1 MGVASSKFQRK
12 RKLQMID
19 FGSITPLGLYEKNND
34 DYDLQVVREL
44 ILSKKL
50 SPFYKGLSD
59 PLTQDCNVITE
70 KLPVVP
76 PKKRPSLYRKP
87 KSRGQDYKM
96 YLSKNEKRLYSILY
110 NDSIECPI
118 CFLYYPANINF
129 ARCCD
134 QPICTECFVQIKKR
148 PADASAS
155 TSVVRDS
162 GIVCP
167 YCMTDNFGVIYH
179 CPPSTPTIHLE
190 KVYKMRSTTS
200 GLSQHQQPKRKSIE
214 SDHPN
219 VVLID
224 HVRMKPSDAVSSKS
238 DMRASSLHFWFQSSR
253 SSNVTSLDR
262 YLSTIRLEDMSIHDI
277 VALESMRQSLLE
289 KENRNHNHRL
299 YQSYIF

>member
-1 MGVASSKFQRK
+1 
-12 RKLQMID
+12 MID
-19 FGSITPLGLYEKNND
+19 FGSTTPLGLYEKNND

-50 SPFYKGLSD
+50 SPFYKADNNVWFKGLSD
-59 PLTQDCNVITE
+59 PLTQDCNAITE
-70 KLPVVP
+70 KLTVIAT
-76 PKKRPSLYRKP
+76 KKRPSLSRKP

-129 ARCCD
+129 TRCCD

-148 PADASAS
+148 PADASTS
-155 TSVVRDS
+155 TSVAKDS

-179 CPPSTPTIHLE
+179 CPPSSPTIHLE

-200 GLSQHQQPKRKSIE
+200 GLSQHQQSKRKSIE

-224 HVRMKPSDAVSSKS
+224 HVRLKPSDA
-238 DMRASSLHFWFQSSR
+238 SSR
-253 SSNVTSLDR
+253 SSNVASLDR
-262 YLSTIRLEDMSIHDI
+262 YLSTIRLEDMSIQDI
-277 VALESMRQSLLE
+277 MAMESMRQSLLD
-289 KENRNHNHRL
+289 KENTNGNHNHRL

>member
-12 RKLQMID
+12 TKLQMID

-34 DYDLQVVREL
+34 DYDLLVVRDL

-59 PLTQDCNVITE
+59 PLTQDCNAITE
-70 KLPVVP
+70 KLTVFPT
-76 PKKRPSLYRKP
+76 KKRPSLYRKP

-96 YLSKNEKRLYSILY
+96 YLSKNEKRLSSILY

-129 ARCCD
+129 TRCCD

-148 PADASAS
+148 PADASTS
-155 TSVVRDS
+155 TSVARDS

-179 CPPSTPTIHLE
+179 CPPSSPTIHLE
-190 KVYKMRSTTS
+190 KAYKMRSTTS
-200 GLSQHQQPKRKSIE
+200 GLSHHQQSKRKSIE

-224 HVRMKPSDAVSSKS
+224 HVRLKPSDAASNKN

-262 YLSTIRLEDMSIHDI
+262 YLSTVRLEDI
-277 VALESMRQSLLE
+277 VTIESMRQSLLD
-289 KENRNHNHRL
+289 KENTNQSHRL